1 LNDLLSLGVDVIKNG
16 SDYLTHLPLIKA
28 MGKTGLPVVLSTGMS
43 TLEEIDQAV
52 RTFRATGNNK
62 LIFANLHE

>member
-1 LNDLLSLGVDVIKNG
+1 MIYSLGGRWIKNG

-43 TLEEIDQAV
+43 TLEEIDQACEHLEQQV
-52 RTFRATGNNK
+52 IT
-62 LIFANLHE
+62 NLFC